1 MKQRQEILSG
11 ILNNY
16 YEAGNNPGNSIFS
29 NDLKKGGLTNEV
41 YRIWKKLDGQDDL
54 YPLEFGSWD
63 IILEKFILE
72 LDEEQH
78 FNRYRGI
85 TLESFAYHVS
95 NCFEISDYTKYCAT
109 KEQDCLKKSSWG
121 KYWTSTS
128 SELQF
133 GEPGV
138 NGDLNGNGSPRWRQ
152 RAYYDYLR
160 DVFAIVY
167 QVRLIRIS
175 IYDKLIIS
183 GRIRTIG
190 ELLDDNCQGNNAEIL
205 KFIDQKI
212 KVLR

>member
-41 YRIWKKLDGQDDL
+41 YRIWKKLDGQNDL
-54 YPLEFGSWD
+54 YPLEFGGWD

-85 TLESFAYHVS
+85 TLESFTYHVS
-95 NCFEISDYTKYCAT
+95 NCFEISEYTKYCST

-121 KYWTSTS
+121 KYWTSPS
-128 SELQF
+128 SEQQF
-133 GEPGV
+133 GKPGI

-160 DVFAIVY
+160 DVFATVY

-190 ELLDDNCQGNNAEIL
+190 ELLEDNCQGNNAEIL

>member
-78 FNRYRGI
+78 FNRYIGI
-85 TLESFAYHVS
+85 PLESFAYHVS
-95 NCFEISDYTKYCAT
+95 NGFEISDYTKYCVT

-121 KYWTSTS
+121 KYWTSPS
-128 SELQF
+128 SEQQC
-133 GEPGV
+133 GRTRI
-138 NGDLNGNGSPRWRQ
+138 NGDLNGNGSPRWRL
-152 RAYYDYLR
+152 RAFYGYLR
-160 DVFAIVY
+160 DLFAMIYRIPLICVSIIDKIIANG
-167 QVRLIRIS
+167 QVIS
-175 IYDKLIIS
+175 IV
-183 GRIRTIG
+183 TI
-190 ELLDDNCQGNNAEIL
+190 LLDSNNSDLSEL
-205 KFIDQKI
+205 TKFIAQKVNKI
-212 KVLR
+212 C